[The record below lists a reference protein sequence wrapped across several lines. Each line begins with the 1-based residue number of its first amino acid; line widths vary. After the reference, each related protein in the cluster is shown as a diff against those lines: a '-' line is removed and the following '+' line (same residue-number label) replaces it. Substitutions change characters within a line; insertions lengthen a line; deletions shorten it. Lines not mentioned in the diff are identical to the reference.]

1 MKQLLSFSH
10 VGLDYYSSDDHF
22 PEYLVPLR
30 KREHHWNQKRI
41 ERLVNYIPT
50 LENKKILDFGS
61 GHGGFLE
68 QAQGRI
74 KDICGYEVSQRTC
87 ESHNKEGWRCYHLL
101 TDVPT
106 DREVILLFHILEH
119 IPDPRLLLEQL
130 QKNFPQAETFVIE
143 VPNDNEA
150 LSSLFNNK
158 AYRKNQHSS
167 EHLFYFN
174 SQTLRNIIESSKIE
188 IQVET
193 QLQRYT
199 LANHFG
205 WLKNQERGGQDI
217 WEMFNDRGLND
228 LYEKKL
234 MDQGV
239 ADSLFFICARG

>member
-1 MKQLLSFSH
+1 MA
-10 VGLDYYSSDDHF
+10 
-22 PEYLVPLR
+22 PLR
-30 KREHHWNQKRI
+30 KREYHWNQKRI

-68 QAQGRI
+68 QAQGRC
-74 KDICGYEVSQRTC
+74 KDICGYEVSRRTC
-87 ESHNKEGWRCYHLL
+87 VSHNQAGWRCYQFL
-101 TDVPT
+101 TDVPA
-106 DREVILLFHILEH
+106 DREVILLFHVLEH
-119 IPDPRLLLEQL
+119 IPDSQQFLVQL
-130 QKNFPQAETFVIE
+130 QDNFPQAKTFVIE
-143 VPNDNEA
+143 VPNNDEVLN
-150 LSSLFNNK
+150 SLFENK

-174 SQTLRNIIESSKIE
+174 PQTLRNIVESSKME

-205 WLKNQERGGQDI
+205 WLKNQKRGGQDI

-239 ADSLFFICARG
+239 ADSLFFICARRG